1 MVSQNSTYKLGGEVE
16 NIDRNHNHIRKHSRK
31 WTGGAVRTSPRSARA
46 CSSLQ
51 MQTDAVNMNRFTNSN
66 LADILFMYDL
76 TNTNGRLLYN
86 YIGKNFLPD
95 TYHIPKCSLMRIRT
109 YPNMDSL
116 Q

>member
-1 MVSQNSTYKLGGEVE
+1 MVGNGQVALYRHLQG
-16 NIDRNHNHIRKHSRK
+16 RHILVPHCKRRLS
-31 WTGGAVRTSPRSARA
+31 
-46 CSSLQ
+46 
-51 MQTDAVNMNRFTNSN
+51 AVNMNRFTNAD

-95 TYHIPKCSLMRIRT
+95 TYLIPKCSLMCIRT
-109 YPNMDSL
+109 YQNMDSL